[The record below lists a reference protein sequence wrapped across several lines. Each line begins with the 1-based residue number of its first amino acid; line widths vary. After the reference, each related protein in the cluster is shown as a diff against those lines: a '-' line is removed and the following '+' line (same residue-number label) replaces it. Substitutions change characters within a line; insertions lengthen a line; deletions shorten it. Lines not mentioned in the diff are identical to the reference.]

1 MDSWI
6 ATHDLEGKVFEF
18 FQFRQFLTKL
28 ASSGYL
34 WLILALP
41 KSLDEDQFFFSVL
54 VFLSLQILL
63 SCNKILISWS
73 RGNFYFFAGGCED
86 SLGRLAGSVPRTLGQ
101 LGRAQG

>member
-34 WLILALP
+34 WLILAHP
-41 KSLDEDQFFFSVL
+41 NKFSD
-54 VFLSLQILL
+54 
-63 SCNKILISWS
+63 
-73 RGNFYFFAGGCED
+73 FA
-86 SLGRLAGSVPRTLGQ
+86 
-101 LGRAQG
+101 